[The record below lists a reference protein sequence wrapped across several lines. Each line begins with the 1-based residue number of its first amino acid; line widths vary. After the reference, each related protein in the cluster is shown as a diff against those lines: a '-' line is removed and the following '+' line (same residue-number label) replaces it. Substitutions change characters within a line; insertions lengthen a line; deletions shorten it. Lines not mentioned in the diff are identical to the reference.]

1 MKVVKVKGRK
11 EREKMERKLLKS
23 RKLVAVVGDVKDIRS
38 EFVKKADVIIIDESF
53 GKDSYIIPN

>member
-38 EFVKKADVIIIDESF
+38 EFVRKADVIILDESF
-53 GKDSYIIPN
+53 GKEGYITPN